1 MALSL
6 RATPPTTPWAAPS
19 ICYPIS
25 ESHSITSPLQEGGY
39 YILLALAQ
47 GITVEESPR
56 DGLTVESLLTTS
68 DAAYSKI
75 AGYSMETYSKEEG
88 DIDGPFSLA
97 AIATDTLEDG
107 SESHVIWVGSTS
119 LLDDQY
125 NQQVSGANQDFFLN
139 CVGWTCEGEEGVSIH
154 AKQITT
160 EYLTMSASTAS
171 MLTLLLVAV
180 LPAGYLLFGHA
191 DLDQE
196 ETPMTTMTRGKKL
209 FVLLL
214 ALVILTGVT
223 LLVAHLVPD
232 EDESTAED
240 TSYIIFSLD
249 PDQVTQLS
257 WTYEDSTVT
266 LTKDENSNWSYPDD
280 EAFPLDASYPDAMV
294 QALKEVSATKTI
306 ESPEN
311 LAGYGLEEAACAISV
326 TAGDSTYELRI
337 GDETGLGGQR
347 YLSLGDG
354 NVYLVDADLLEDFSL
369 GLYDIVSM
377 ESIPSMTDL
386 TSVSI
391 ETTSGTLTLDYL
403 EDSGL
408 AYSDQYTWFWNQD
421 GEEAPLDTDLAEDLV
436 STVTGLTWNAC
447 VDYQADEDSLGTYGL
462 DIPAATIT
470 VEYTESTQVETNET
484 DENGDPIYETQ
495 ETPATFV
502 LELGDYDGD
511 TCYARISGSSMV
523 YRVDGTVAD
532 TLLAPRARTC
542 CPKTWS

>member
-1 MALSL
+1 
-6 RATPPTTPWAAPS
+6 
-19 ICYPIS
+19 
-25 ESHSITSPLQEGGY
+25 
-39 YILLALAQ
+39 
-47 GITVEESPR
+47 
-56 DGLTVESLLTTS
+56 
-68 DAAYSKI
+68 
-75 AGYSMETYSKEEG
+75 
-88 DIDGPFSLA
+88 
-97 AIATDTLEDG
+97 
-107 SESHVIWVGSTS
+107 
-119 LLDDQY
+119 
-125 NQQVSGANQDFFLN
+125 
-139 CVGWTCEGEEGVSIH
+139 
-154 AKQITT
+154 
-160 EYLTMSASTAS
+160 
-171 MLTLLLVAV
+171 
-180 LPAGYLLFGHA
+180 
-191 DLDQE
+191 
-196 ETPMTTMTRGKKL
+196 MTTMTRGKKL

-311 LAGYGLEEAACAISV
+311 LADYGLEEAACAISV

-421 GEEAPLDTDLAEDLV
+421 GEETPLDTDLAEDLV

-502 LELGDYDGD
+502 LELGYYDGD

-523 YRVDGTVAD
+523 YRVDGTVAN
-532 TLLAPRARTC
+532 TLLAAKGEDLLPQDVVLMDWSDVTSVEINLDGTTYSLEKTVQEETDEDGNTTETYVYQLDGQTVDITDALDSIQDLEVTGSDTDATPGTEELSFTFYQDKENFPTVTLVFSQYDSSSCLVTLNGESRLLVSRTDLLDLVD
-542 CPKTWS
+542 TLQDLLAE